1 MNIVINNNS
10 YRVKSALT
18 NKDISNGMMNKKF
31 DDDFDG
37 MLFMLDGIDHSF
49 WMKNCIIPL
58 DIIFINED
66 IITKIHHNCKPCNQ
80 DQCQTYNGNGDI
92 VLELPGGECKK
103 YDINEG
109 DKIIFRN

>member
-31 DDDFDG
+31 DNDFDG
-37 MLFMLDGIDHSF
+37 MLFLMDDDSHSF

-58 DIIFINED
+58 DIIFIKDNK
-66 IITKIHHNCKPCNQ
+66 ISNIHHNCKPCNSNH
-80 DQCQTYNGNGDI
+80 CERYKGSGDMI
-92 VLELPGGECKK
+92 LEIPGGQCKEYK
-103 YDINEG
+103 INEG
-109 DKIIFRN
+109 DEIIFQS

>member
-31 DDDFDG
+31 DEDFDG
-37 MLFMLDGIDHSF
+37 MLFMLDGRDHSF

-66 IITKIHHNCKPCNQ
+66 VITKIHHNCKPCNQ
-80 DQCQTYNGNGDI
+80 GKCQTYNGNGDI

-103 YDINEG
+103 YNINEG
-109 DKIIFRN
+109 DEIIFQN